1 MNKKLLILTAVA
13 LIIFALTACR
23 PAKALAST
31 TTRYATQTIKLR
43 NKAGGKVLKKV
54 KRNTAVTIIGK
65 GGKKWI
71 RVKYKGK
78 RYVTVKKYLNA
89 ERCPGKKKAAE
100 YIKYL
105 HTCGPV
111 TWHGRKYTYYTSR
124 ILPIYKLPVPGLHLD
139 SNGMWCDKWDYIVL
153 GSSRANKAARVV
165 FATPFGKF
173 GKVYDTGTASTPS
186 WLCDTATN
194 W

>member
-1 MNKKLLILTAVA
+1 MKKLYIIIA
-13 LIIFALTACR
+13 LIALAIMLAACR
-23 PAKALAST
+23 PSRAFAADN
-31 TTRYATQTIKLR
+31 TRYATQTIKLR
-43 NKAGGKVLKKV
+43 DKAAGKVLKKV
-54 KRNTAVTIIGK
+54 KRNTAVK
-65 GGKKWI
+65 LVYEGKKWAI
-71 RVKYKGK
+71 VRYKKQKYS
-78 RYVTVKKYLNA
+78 TIKKYLNT

-105 HTCGPV
+105 HTRGPV

-124 ILPIYKLPVPGLHLD
+124 LLPIYKLPVPGLHLD
-139 SNGMWCDKWDYIVL
+139 SNGMWCDKYDYIVL
-153 GSSRANKAARVV
+153 GSSRANKAARVI
-165 FATPFGKF
+165 FATPFGKY